1 MLCTKVTKK
10 DGFTHLS
17 MQKKEYLC
25 IEWHINLLNQRTMG
39 NKLQTVWTFL
49 RNHKYAFVTLVFLLI
64 IGVLDE
70 NSFLNRYQNIK
81 QIREMKAEIRN
92 YRDRYE
98 HDTEG
103 LEDLNKNPEAVKR
116 MAREQYFMKTEDE
129 DIFYIMTDSNEE
141 IN

>member
-1 MLCTKVTKK
+1 
-10 DGFTHLS
+10 
-17 MQKKEYLC
+17 
-25 IEWHINLLNQRTMG
+25 MG

-98 HDTEG
+98 HDTER

-141 IN
+141 TN